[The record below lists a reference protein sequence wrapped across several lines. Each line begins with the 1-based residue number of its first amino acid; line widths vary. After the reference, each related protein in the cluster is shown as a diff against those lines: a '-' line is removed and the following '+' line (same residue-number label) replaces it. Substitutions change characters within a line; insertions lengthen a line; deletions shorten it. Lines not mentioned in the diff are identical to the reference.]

1 MNITH
6 FTKRKFCVLCKNETT
21 LLTDFFLF
29 SKNDSIKDISFDKF
43 SITELETYA
52 PDAIII
58 DNYYTEGNN
67 RMIIDSITTKFKNT
81 QVFVISPEYAEYN
94 CVIKSFDCENHFF
107 SNLNENIIQLVNST
121 IGCDPSSYLTAS

>member
-81 QVFVISPEYAEYN
+81 PVFVISPEYAEYN

>member
-81 QVFVISPEYAEYN
+81 PVFVISPEYAEYN

-107 SNLNENIIQLVNST
+107 SNLNENIIQLINST